1 MDCSIHAS
9 SPPSCGIYLPALSI
23 LTDRRMRSTSRII
36 SCHGCLVYAQNRAV
50 RECTAQPSAVSNL
63 RVEDRE
69 VAMVVSRARGVC
81 VKRVV
86 GGGGGGGGGGKGCV
100 QAGVAA
106 GFMRERDYHASNAMV
121 RNLAK
126 V

>member
-1 MDCSIHAS
+1 MYSA
-9 SPPSCGIYLPALSI
+9 ALCI
-23 LTDRRMRSTSRII
+23 T
-36 SCHGCLVYAQNRAV
+36 
-50 RECTAQPSAVSNL
+50 NL
-63 RVEDRE
+63 RVEDYE

-106 GFMRERDYHASNAMV
+106 GFDSGTTTLRT
-121 RNLAK
+121 L
-126 V
+126 